1 MAVQLFVERFVVV
14 GGNIQSLGQESR
26 YNSEVND
33 TESISNT
40 ALFAENKLH
49 LIVFINR
56 LKKMNIFQ
64 ISICI
69 PGTKR

>member
-1 MAVQLFVERFVVV
+1 MAVQRFVERFVVV
-14 GGNIQSLGQESR
+14 GNIQSLSQESR

-56 LKKMNIFQ
+56 FKKY
-64 ISICI
+64 ISDQYLH
-69 PGTKR
+69 TRYQEMT

>member
-14 GGNIQSLGQESR
+14 GNIQSLGQER
-26 YNSEVND
+26 WNNSEVND
-33 TESISNT
+33 TESVSNT

-56 LKKMNIFQ
+56 LKNEY
-64 ISICI
+64 ISDQYLH
-69 PGTKR
+69 TRYQEMT